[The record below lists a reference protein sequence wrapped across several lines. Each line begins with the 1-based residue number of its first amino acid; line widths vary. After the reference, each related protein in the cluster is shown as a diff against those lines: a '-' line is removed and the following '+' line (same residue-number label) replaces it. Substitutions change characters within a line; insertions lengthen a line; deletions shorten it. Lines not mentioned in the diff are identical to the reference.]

1 LSSSTG
7 FTTLQTELSGPFL
20 VDGSYYVNRL
30 LLSFM
35 GVLPASMIVATIAA
49 AITAAAYQELLT
61 RAAIASRWYLQ
72 ILQVL
77 SLKAESLGK
86 AN

>member
-1 LSSSTG
+1 
-7 FTTLQTELSGPFL
+7 
-20 VDGSYYVNRL
+20 
-30 LLSFM
+30 M

-49 AITAAAYQELLT
+49 AITAAEPYQELLT
-61 RAAIASRWYLQ
+61 RAAIASRWYFQ

>member
-7 FTTLQTELSGPFL
+7 FTTLQTEFSGPFL
-20 VDGSYYVNRL
+20 VDGSYYVDRL

-49 AITAAAYQELLT
+49 AITAAVISKLLT
-61 RAAIASRWYLQ
+61 RAASFSL
-72 ILQVL
+72 VL
-77 SLKAESLGK
+77 SNPAGVISE
-86 AN
+86 NRIPW